1 MSKTPDSTLSIS
13 GAEWEVMKIIWEQGP
28 LAARD
33 VYAALP
39 DGKEWAI
46 KTVKTLLSRLVAK
59 GALEYEQIG
68 NSYLYR
74 SAVSREQVTRE
85 EMRGFIDRILDGSIG
100 PLLAH
105 FIQEH
110 ENLSDE
116 EVEKLRELLEK
127 KHRPRGKKER

>member
-1 MSKTPDSTLSIS
+1 
-13 GAEWEVMKIIWEQGP
+13 MKIIWEQGP

-68 NSYLYR
+68 NSYLYH
-74 SAVSREQVTRE
+74 AAISREQVTRE
-85 EMRGFIDRILDGSIG
+85 EMRGFINRILDGSIG

-110 ENLSDE
+110 ENLSDK
-116 EVEKLRELLEK
+116 EVEKLRQLLEK

>member
-1 MSKTPDSTLSIS
+1 
-13 GAEWEVMKIIWEQGP
+13 MKIIWEQGP